1 MRTMSATATLE
12 RLGRYR
18 ITRVLG
24 QGAMGLVY
32 AARDPL
38 LNRQVAIKT
47 ILRSALQ
54 DEDLSA
60 DASSRF
66 IREAQAIAR
75 LTHPHIVTVFDFG
88 EENDVAYIVMEFV
101 QGRELK
107 QCFDAGEFFDL
118 ATAIRI
124 MAELLDA
131 LDYAHKNG
139 VVHRDVK
146 PANVML
152 DEAGRVKLTD
162 FGVARLAD
170 SNSDRTMAGTMV
182 GTPSYMSPEQ
192 IQGLPVG
199 SRTDIFA
206 AGIVL
211 YQFLTHKRPFPGP
224 GQWTVQKQI
233 VSDDPVPPSFADARL
248 GPVFDPIV
256 ARALAKD
263 PAQRYASAADFAAE
277 LKRALVESA
286 PAAATPV
293 AVSQPSPAQAT
304 AERRAAPAAD
314 DEATLTDATV
324 PERTAVI
331 DSRPATPTA
340 PPKANIVD
348 PTRSAPPVATPAAD
362 TTRPA
367 MSMRLGVAAL
377 LLMAALG
384 GTAFLARDPPSPQP
398 PVAGAAAV
406 APSPS
411 PPAVPDRAEA
421 EKPAAPAAV
430 AVEPDPRPTP
440 AAAKQPAPTLRAAAS
455 SQAAEPPK
463 TSRATPAQ
471 TAARHSARCEDLLQR
486 FQLGEPL
493 SPDDVTTLQK
503 ECKK

>member
-1 MRTMSATATLE
+1 MSATATLE
-12 RLGRYR
+12 RLGRYQ

-54 DEDLSA
+54 DEDLSG

-66 IREAQAIAR
+66 VREAQAIAR
-75 LTHPHIVTVFDFG
+75 LTHPNIVTVFDFG
-88 EENDVAYIVMEFV
+88 EEDDVAYIVMEFV

-118 ATAIRI
+118 ATAVRI
-124 MAELLDA
+124 MGELLDA
-131 LDYAHKNG
+131 LDYAHRNG

-152 DEAGRVKLTD
+152 DAAGRVKLTD

-199 SRTDIFA
+199 SRADIFA

-233 VSDDPVPPSFADARL
+233 VGDDPIPPSFANARL
-248 GPVFDPIV
+248 GSVFDPV
-256 ARALAKD
+256 VERALAKD

-277 LKRALVESA
+277 LKRALVESGQA
-286 PAAATPV
+286 EAALR
-293 AVSQPSPAQAT
+293 PAQDTAVRQAT
-304 AERRAAPAAD
+304 LPAS

-324 PERTAVI
+324 PERTV
-331 DSRPATPTA
+331 PGKTP
-340 PPKANIVD
+340 PP
-348 PTRSAPPVATPAAD
+348 PAAMPAAA
-362 TTRPA
+362 TVVEPPRPGPSPAATVADVPSRA
-367 MSMRLGVAAL
+367 MPMRLGVALLAL
-377 LLMAALG
+377 AALG
-384 GTAFLARDPPSPQP
+384 GVAFLAFQP
-398 PVAGAAAV
+398 PPPRPASAA
-406 APSPS
+406 ST
-411 PPAVPDRAEA
+411 PPAATAPAPAPVAVEA
-421 EKPAAPAAV
+421 VKHAAPAPAAV
-430 AVEPDPRPTP
+430 ESS
-440 AAAKQPAPTLRAAAS
+440 AAAAPPPPPLRASAS
-455 SQAAEPPK
+455 GQASEPPK
-463 TSRATPAQ
+463 KTRAALTQAS
-471 TAARHSARCEDLLQR
+471 TRSSARCEDLLQR

-493 SPDDVTTLQK
+493 SPDDMTTLQK